1 MVAVVAVVVMDV
13 WGVQC
18 ALQLRRLVRHPY
30 ARSPLS
36 CRPLLIFMRIICS
49 TPTSNMSHWYRHK
62 GASGRSTDYGF
73 QALEQVRD
81 LTLRPVLPRLGVCV
95 RVCVRV
101 CVCVCVCVYA

>member
-36 CRPLLIFMRIICS
+36 CRPLLVFMRIICS
-49 TPTSNMSHWYRHK
+49 TPTSNMSQTPRASYWYRHQ
-62 GASGRSTDYGF
+62 GASRRSTDYEL

-81 LTLRPVLPRLGVCV
+81 LTLRPVLPRL
-95 RVCVRV
+95 RVCVR
-101 CVCVCVCVYA
+101 